1 MALFACLGNLPTG
14 GWTDFQLHLLV
25 QRDGVTLGLVLEV
38 RHNSPPATCIP
49 FLPPDPNHCL
59 KRLQAECV
67 LHQCQCI
74 YDYVCGCGCGCV
86 YVRAYICSMYISMYR
101 CMCGS
106 VYLCTYLSSTCA
118 SVFTVN
124 FDPRPDTPHS
134 PHTPHTPM

>member
-1 MALFACLGNLPTG
+1 MYRHTVKKISSFILEVSHIYVALFACLGNLPTG

-59 KRLQAECV
+59 KRLQAGCV

-74 YDYVCGCGCGCV
+74 YDYKCVCVCMCV
-86 YVRAYICSMYISMYR
+86 RIYVLCIYYISIYVSMYVWI
-101 CMCGS
+101 CVS
-106 VYLCTYLSSTCA
+106 VYLSIVYLYCQ
-118 SVFTVN
+118 F
-124 FDPRPDTPHS
+124 
-134 PHTPHTPM
+134 